1 MVAAG
6 SMELDPTEALWA
18 TPCLGLTF
26 QLVARSLVEEW
37 ETHLESQSL
46 LKGFRSIFAVLFK
59 LSCHTMGSQG
69 VVSKSRSNLFS
80 VFVF

>member
-6 SMELDPTEALWA
+6 SMELSPTMALWA

-46 LKGFRSIFAVLFK
+46 LKGFRSIFAVFNAAPISFG
-59 LSCHTMGSQG
+59 LSSLL
-69 VVSKSRSNLFS
+69 R
-80 VFVF
+80 